1 MHSEFF
7 IAFGKLAN
15 AFAHM
20 EGEIRRLI
28 AGLAFN
34 DDNVTASAFLDSS
47 QMRGNLRTLEK
58 LARQHLHFE
67 EHFKKIIKEAGKLT
81 DRRNL
86 FIHGIWTPHTFHEGG
101 VALVTDLKT
110 KYEIEKNGDRVWA
123 TGQGKTYTQEDFA
136 STLTEIRNVVTEIG
150 SLMDTLSKEGEIEF
164 PNRST
169 YISVKDSTLNIKTK
183 EGNKAD

>member
-28 AGLAFN
+28 TGLAFN

-47 QMRGNLRTLEK
+47 QMRGNLKTLRK
-58 LARQHLHFE
+58 LSRQHFGFE
-67 EHFKKIIKEAGKLT
+67 EHFEKIIREADRLT

-86 FIHGIWTPHTFHEGG
+86 FIHGIWTPHEFSKGG
-101 VALVTDLKT
+101 IALVTDLKT
-110 KYEIEKNGDRVWA
+110 KYKKEENGARTWA
-123 TGQGKTYTQEDFA
+123 TGQAEKFTQEDFA
-136 STLTEIRNVVTEIG
+136 TTLSQVRAVVIEIG
-150 SLMDTLSKEGEIEF
+150 NLMKSLSIDGEVEF

-169 YISVKDSTLNIKTK
+169 YISATHTVLDIEN
-183 EGNKAD
+183 